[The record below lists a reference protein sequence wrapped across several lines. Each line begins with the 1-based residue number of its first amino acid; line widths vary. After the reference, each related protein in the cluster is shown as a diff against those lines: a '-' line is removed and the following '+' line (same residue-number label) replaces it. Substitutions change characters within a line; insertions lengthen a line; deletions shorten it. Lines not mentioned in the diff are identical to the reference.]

1 MSSTDNAR
9 ILDRGYRKFDGQRLG
24 VGSAIRST
32 AWQTT
37 RSIFGLGRKARHKF
51 FPMAIIGVVYLIVV
65 IQLAVVFL
73 FGEETADFLTTNS
86 WEQVAPGIVMI
97 LFAALVAPDAI
108 VRDQK
113 NGMFSLYMST
123 PLTKPTYMAAKT
135 LSVAGSILL
144 ITFGPGL
151 LYLLGKTVKG
161 MGPDGIGQ
169 WFETFGRLL
178 LACVLISLFL
188 CLFALAFSCF
198 TNRRA
203 IASIVVFLA
212 YMGPAIASGVLYDE
226 TKIGKNIHLLNP
238 VETAYEFGA
247 RICNA
252 QPAEEAFGDISTSFI
267 SLGFF
272 GWFVGSCLIIFF
284 SYQKKASI

>member
-1 MSSTDNAR
+1 MSTADNAK

-51 FPMAIIGVVYLIVV
+51 FPMAILGITYLIVV

-73 FGEETADFLTTNS
+73 FGEETAGFLTTNS
-86 WEQVAPGIVMI
+86 WEQVAPAIFMI

-123 PLTKPTYMAAKT
+123 PLTKPTYIAAKT

-144 ITFGPGL
+144 ITFGPAL

-161 MGPDGIGQ
+161 MGPDGVGQ

-178 LACVLISLFL
+178 LACLLVSLFL
-188 CLFALAFSCF
+188 CLFSLAFSCF

-203 IASIVVFLA
+203 IASIVVLLA
-212 YMGPAIASGVLYDE
+212 YMVTSVASLILFEETDIGANILLINPA
-226 TKIGKNIHLLNP
+226 
-238 VETAYEFGA
+238 ETAYEFGA
-247 RICNA
+247 RLCNA
-252 QPAEEAFGDISTSFI
+252 PPVVSEYGEISTSLI
-267 SLGFF
+267 ALGFF
-272 GWFVGSCLIIFF
+272 GWFLASCSILFF
-284 SYQKKASI
+284 AYQKREAI

>member
-123 PLTKPTYMAAKT
+123 PLTKPTYIAAKT

-203 IASIVVFLA
+203 IASIVVFFA

>member
-9 ILDRGYRKFDGQRLG
+9 ILDRGYRKFDGERLG

-51 FPMAIIGVVYLIVV
+51 FPMSILSIVYLIVV
-65 IQLAVVFL
+65 IQLAIVFL
-73 FGEETADFLTTNS
+73 FGEDTASFLTTNS
-86 WEQVAPGIVMI
+86 WQMVAPGIVMI

-123 PLTKPTYMAAKT
+123 PLTKPTYIAAKV

-161 MGPDGIGQ
+161 MGPDGVGQ

-178 LACVLISLFL
+178 LACVLVSLFL
-188 CLFALAFSCF
+188 CLFGLAFSCF

-203 IASIVVFLA
+203 IASIVVLLA

-226 TKIGKNIHLLNP
+226 TDIGRNILLINP
-238 VETAYEFGA
+238 IEIAYEFGA
-247 RICNA
+247 RLCSA
-252 QPAEEAFGDISTSFI
+252 DPVTDQFGEITTAMVT
-267 SLGFF
+267 LGFF
-272 GWFVGSCLIIFF
+272 GWLTVSCLITFF
-284 SYQKKASI
+284 SYQRKASI

>member
-1 MSSTDNAR
+1 MSATDNAR

-51 FPMAIIGVVYLIVV
+51 FPMAILGITYLIVI
-65 IQLAVVFL
+65 IQLAAVFL
-73 FGEETADFLTTNS
+73 FGNETAEFLTTNS
-86 WEQVAPGIVMI
+86 WQQVAPGIVMI

-123 PLTKPTYMAAKT
+123 PLTKPTYLAAKSF
-135 LSVAGSILL
+135 SVAGSILL

-161 MGPDGIGQ
+161 LGPDGVEQ

-178 LACVLISLFL
+178 VACILLSLFL
-188 CLFALAFSCF
+188 CAFSLAFSCF

-203 IASIVVFLA
+203 IASIVVLLA
-212 YMGPAIASGVLYDE
+212 YLGTSVPSRILYDE
-226 TKIGKNIHLLNP
+226 TNIGENILLINP
-238 VETAYEFGA
+238 IETAYEFGA
-247 RICNA
+247 RLCKSPPVIDVY
-252 QPAEEAFGDISTSFI
+252 GDITTTFVT
-267 SLGFF
+267 LGFF
-272 GWFVGSCLIIFF
+272 GWLLLSSLIVMA
-284 SYQKKASI
+284 SYRKREAI

>member
-1 MSSTDNAR
+1 
-9 ILDRGYRKFDGQRLG
+9 
-24 VGSAIRST
+24 
-32 AWQTT
+32 
-37 RSIFGLGRKARHKF
+37 
-51 FPMAIIGVVYLIVV
+51 MAILGITYLIVV

-73 FGEETADFLTTNS
+73 FGEETAGFLTTNS
-86 WEQVAPGIVMI
+86 WEQVAPAIFMI

-123 PLTKPTYMAAKT
+123 PLTKPTYIAAKT

-151 LYLLGKTVKG
+151 LYLLGKTIKG
-161 MGPDGIGQ
+161 MGPDGVGQ

-178 LACVLISLFL
+178 LACLLVSLFL
-188 CLFALAFSCF
+188 CLFSLAFSCF

-203 IASIVVFLA
+203 IASIVVLLA
-212 YMGPAIASGVLYDE
+212 YMVTSVASLILFEETNIGV
-226 TKIGKNIHLLNP
+226 NILLINP

-247 RICNA
+247 RLCNA
-252 QPAEEAFGDISTSFI
+252 PPVVSEYGEISTSLI
-267 SLGFF
+267 TLGFF
-272 GWFVGSCLIIFF
+272 GWFLASSFILFF
-284 SYQKKASI
+284 AYQKREAI

>member
-1 MSSTDNAR
+1 MSSQDNAR
-9 ILDRGYRKFDGQRLG
+9 ILDRGYRKFDGKRLG
-24 VGSAIRST
+24 VGGAIRST

-51 FPMAIIGVVYLIVV
+51 FPMAIIGIVYLIVV
-65 IQLAVVFL
+65 INLAVVFL
-73 FGEETADFLTTNS
+73 FGQGTAAFLASNS
-86 WEQVAPGIVMI
+86 WEMVAPGIVMI

-123 PLTKPTYMAAKT
+123 PLTKPTYLAAKT
-135 LSVAGSILL
+135 LSVAGSVLL

-161 MGPDGIGQ
+161 MGPDGVTQ

-178 LACVLISLFL
+178 LSCLLLSLFL
-188 CLFALAFSCF
+188 CMFSLAFSCF

-203 IASIVVFLA
+203 IASIVVLLA
-212 YMGPAIASGVLYDE
+212 YIAPAVASAIISEE
-226 TKIGKNIHLLNP
+226 TSIGKNILLLNP

-252 QPAEEAFGDISTSFI
+252 QPLEEAFGEISTSFI
-267 SLGFF
+267 TLGFF
-272 GWFVGSCLIIFF
+272 AWLVASCSIIFF
-284 SYQKKASI
+284 SYQRKSAI

>member
-1 MSSTDNAR
+1 
-9 ILDRGYRKFDGQRLG
+9 
-24 VGSAIRST
+24 
-32 AWQTT
+32 
-37 RSIFGLGRKARHKF
+37 
-51 FPMAIIGVVYLIVV
+51 MAIIGIVYLIVV

-73 FGEETADFLTTNS
+73 FGEGTADFLTTNS
-86 WEQVAPGIVMI
+86 WKMIAPGIVMI

-123 PLTKPTYMAAKT
+123 PLTKPTYLAAKT
-135 LSVAGSILL
+135 LSVAGSVLL

-151 LYLLGKTVKG
+151 LYLLGKTMKG
-161 MGPDGIGQ
+161 MGPDGVTQ

-178 LACVLISLFL
+178 LACFLLSLFL
-188 CLFALAFSCF
+188 CMFSLAFSCF

-203 IASIVVFLA
+203 IASIVVLVA
-212 YMGPAIASGVLYDE
+212 YIAPAVASAIINEE
-226 TKIGKNIHLLNP
+226 TSIGKNILLLNP

-252 QPAEEAFGDISTSFI
+252 QPLEEAFGDISTSFI
-267 SLGFF
+267 TMGFF
-272 GWFVGSCLIIFF
+272 AWLVASCSIIFF
-284 SYQKKASI
+284 SYQRKSAI

>member
-73 FGEETADFLTTNS
+73 FGEETAEFLTTNS

-123 PLTKPTYMAAKT
+123 PLTKPTYIAAKT

-144 ITFGPGL
+144 ITFGPGF

-178 LACVLISLFL
+178 LACVLVSLFL
-188 CLFALAFSCF
+188 CIFGLAFSCF

-226 TKIGKNIHLLNP
+226 TNIGENILLLNP

-252 QPAEEAFGDISTSFI
+252 QPVVEEFGDISTSFI
-267 SLGFF
+267 TLGFF
-272 GWFVGSCLIIFF
+272 GWFMGSCLIIFF

>member
-1 MSSTDNAR
+1 M
-9 ILDRGYRKFDGQRLG
+9 LFDL
-24 VGSAIRST
+24 
-32 AWQTT
+32 
-37 RSIFGLGRKARHKF
+37 
-51 FPMAIIGVVYLIVV
+51 VV

-238 VETAYEFGA
+238 IETAYEFGA
-247 RICNA
+247 RICYA